1 MANKILPFFETFG
14 TFTIS
19 LASLASSTTGVGR
32 QSTIVDNSTSR
43 YRRALIFGKVKL
55 GTSPAA
61 GAIYVY
67 AVRGEK
73 TGTAFR
79 TDNAGAS
86 DAGLTIANAQIIG
99 VFATKSSPAT
109 GDVVYIDCA
118 LEDPGPEFGICIV
131 QNTTVNLDSTGG
143 NHVLEYRGV
152 EPEVQ

>member
-1 MANKILPFFETFG
+1 MANKILPFFETAG
-14 TFTIS
+14 TFTIA
-19 LASLASSTTGVGR
+19 LASVASSTSGVGR
-32 QSTIVDNSTSR
+32 QSTIVDNSTTR
-43 YRRALIFGKVKL
+43 YKRVFIYGKVKL

-67 AVRGEK
+67 GIRGEK

-79 TDNAGAS
+79 TDNAGS
-86 DAGLTIANAQIIG
+86 TDAAMTVLNAPIIG

-109 GDVVYIDCA
+109 GDVIYID
-118 LEDPGPEFGICIV
+118 LIFENPGPEFGICIV

-143 NHVLEYRGV
+143 NHVIEYRGE